1 MAFTHIWSLCRR
13 LKNGVYKKKNAL
25 DDDFSV
31 ISLNNKQ
38 VVFSFHTALYLL
50 GFNDRIPNIFHI
62 SVPQGYNV
70 KHIKRKCSNIKVHY
84 VKRDLFY
91 VGVIEIKTPLGS
103 QVECY
108 NMERCICDI
117 VSERKSVDKQ
127 TFTDAII
134 GYFKSRDKNIRNL
147 IKYSRLLGIEDEIRK
162 YTEILQM
169 ISSESLKGKIRN
181 IANSKKIRSQEVLQK
196 FFFER
201 KQTLTF

>member
-1 MAFTHIWSLCRR
+1 MNILEKYFLENNIITNKQAETIGIKRHTLASLAKKGEIERV
-13 LKNGVYKKKNAL
+13 KNGVYKKKNAL

-50 GFNDRIPNIFHI
+50 GFNDRTPNIFHI

-70 KHIKRKCSNIKVHY
+70 KHIKRKCSHIKVHY
-84 VKRDLFY
+84 VKRDLLY
-91 VGVIEIKTPLGS
+91 VGAIEIKTPLGS
-103 QVECY
+103 QVKCY

-127 TFTDAII
+127 IFTDAII

-147 IKYSRLLGIEDEIRK
+147 IKYSKLLGIEDDIWRF
-162 YTEILQM
+162 Y
-169 ISSESLKGKIRN
+169 R
-181 IANSKKIRSQEVLQK
+181 
-196 FFFER
+196 
-201 KQTLTF
+201 